1 MSPLRIIG
9 YAGLAVLSVVGLLT
23 TYLSITKG
31 DWPGVA
37 FGVGALVLVAFLGN
51 YLWLAGRLQNDP
63 HSPTRPNRTILGL
76 LLALLGV
83 FTGVES
89 VERFIANSWLVASV
103 TLVGAVLLLE
113 RAYRALL
120 KRT

>member
-1 MSPLRIIG
+1 MSALRIIG
-9 YAGLAVLSVVGLLT
+9 YAGLTVLSVAGLLT
-23 TYLSITKG
+23 MYLSISKG
-31 DWPGVA
+31 DWVGVA

-51 YLWLAGRLQNDP
+51 YLWLAGRKQKDP
-63 HSPTRPNRTILGL
+63 HFTGVPSQTILGL

-83 FTGVES
+83 STGIVS
-89 VERFIANSWLVASV
+89 VERFVSNSWLAASV

-120 KRT
+120 KRN